1 MTAGSTDLYL
11 PVVATRMESQR
22 RAAPVRK
29 PVVLTI
35 AGSDAGGGAGIQA
48 DLKTMEAL
56 GTFGTSVVTSVT
68 AQNTRGVEST
78 HPVPVPEIEA
88 QIDAVLSDFDV
99 RAAKTGM
106 LGTRAVV
113 EAVTERAVELSV
125 PLVVDPVMVAASG
138 DRLLEPAAE
147 AAYEQ
152 LIAESTLVTPNAD
165 EAAVL
170 TGIEPEG
177 KETAREAGER
187 LVELGADAALVK
199 GGHVPGNRIRDV
211 LVSAEDEEPLVV
223 DHPRV
228 ETEATHGSGCT
239 LSSAIA
245 ARLASGA
252 DLTPAVRDGIAVLER
267 AVRYPLDV
275 GTGPGPVHHLVG
287 IRERASRQPTA
298 EAIEGVVDTL
308 VELDARPLVPEVGLN
323 VVGATPYAEA
333 TSETAAVEGRVTRTC
348 AGVRPNRG
356 VRFGASSH
364 VARFLLSA
372 REYDPTLRFAAN
384 LRFDDDVESALSVL
398 EGVVEIDR
406 SKEPAPDEEGS
417 TMGWAASRAFE
428 RAEGTPTAV
437 FDRGDVGKEAMT
449 RLLASDSETLG
460 DRLET
465 VLGELHKG
473 GVDS

>member
-1 MTAGSTDLYL
+1 
-11 PVVATRMESQR
+11 METQR
-22 RAAPVRK
+22 RAATVRK

-35 AGSDAGGGAGIQA
+35 AGSDSGGGAGIQA

-68 AQNTRGVEST
+68 AQNTVGVEST

-99 RAAKTGM
+99 RAVKTGM

-113 EAVTERAVELSV
+113 EAITERATDMSI

-147 AAYEQ
+147 AAYEE

-170 TGIEPEG
+170 TGMEPEG
-177 KETAREAGER
+177 EETAREAGER
-187 LVELGADAALVK
+187 LVELGAEAALVK
-199 GGHVPGNRIRDV
+199 GGHVPGDRIRDV
-211 LVSAEDEEPLVV
+211 LVFAGGEETRVF

-228 ETEATHGSGCT
+228 DTDATHGSGCT

-245 ARLASGA
+245 ARLARGA
-252 DLTPAVRDGIAVLER
+252 ALEDAVRDGISLLER

-275 GTGPGPVHHLVG
+275 GSGPGPVHHLVG
-287 IRERASRQPTA
+287 IRERASRHPTA
-298 EAIEGVVDTL
+298 EAVEGIVDSL
-308 VELDARPLVPEVGLN
+308 VEMDARPLVPEVGTN
-323 VVGATPYAEA
+323 VVGATPFAEA
-333 TSETAAVEGRVTRTC
+333 PAETAAVEGRIARTRS
-348 AGVRPNRG
+348 GVRPNRG

-372 REYDPTLRFAAN
+372 REHDPDLRFAAN
-384 LRFDDDVESALSVL
+384 LRFDDGVESALSAL
-398 EGVVEIDR
+398 EGAVEIDR
-406 SKEPAPDEEGS
+406 STEPAPDVEGS
-417 TMGWAASRAFE
+417 TMGWAAGRAFD
-428 RAEGTPTAV
+428 RADGTPTAV

-449 RLLASDSETLG
+449 RLLASDPETLVG
-460 DRLET
+460 QLRT
-465 VLGELHKG
+465 VLEELDNG
-473 GVDS
+473 GANS